1 MEDKLSLS
9 ELRLDEKNV
18 SFLSQARWFQQKGSR
33 ILALRIRDEVV
44 LHGGVNL
51 CFVDVKTSG
60 RDSELYLM
68 LVDELGEL
76 RDIDHEAF
84 IEFFTAN
91 LDICSSV
98 MTRGGRIMFTKHQ
111 DWNLGKGCC
120 FEPMPLSSSNT
131 LMRIKPKAG
140 HDLMAKFIRRLQAG
154 DNVEASINRHI
165 FGEGKFSAAPM
176 FKGSV
181 EYVDSTSRRYH
192 IASLFEYVEN
202 QGSAWDVSLR
212 NLSSLI
218 SEASSSKFRGTPVK
232 AGIAREAD
240 FARRIGGV
248 LASLHLSLARDGDGS
263 FGVREVLDDD
273 LRIWHDNWIMQFDR
287 AFALLEASSVRS
299 PNMEKVIS
307 MKADVRKLLDSG
319 IFDLKSIGH
328 KIRQHGDFHL
338 GQLLVCDGD
347 LRIID
352 FEGEPL
358 KDYAE
363 RAIHYPAL
371 KDVAGIVRS
380 FSYAAFAAYFD
391 AVKGER
397 KEYDVSAVSDL
408 CFEWERV
415 SCRSFLDA
423 YFDSLHSG
431 GATFLPSENRALT
444 ERALNLFVLDKA
456 LYEIEYEINN
466 RPDWVEIPIS
476 GIMKIMEVR

>member
-1 MEDKLSLS
+1 MSFG

-18 SFLSQARWFQQKGSR
+18 SFLGRARWFQQKGSR
-33 ILALRIRDEVV
+33 IIALGIRDEVV
-44 LHGGVNL
+44 LQSGVKL

-68 LVDELGEL
+68 LADELGEL

-98 MTRGGRIMFTKHQ
+98 MTCGGRIMFTKYQ

-131 LMRIKPKAG
+131 LMRINPKSG
-140 HDLMAKFIRRLQAG
+140 PGLMAKFIRRLQAG
-154 DNVEASINRHI
+154 DNVEVGVNRHI

-181 EYVDSTSRRYH
+181 EYVDSTSRKYH

-202 QGSAWDVSLR
+202 QGSAWDVSLK

-218 SEASSSKFRGTPVK
+218 GEALGSKFQGAPVEF
-232 AGIAREAD
+232 GIARGAD
-240 FARRIGGV
+240 FARSIGGV
-248 LASLHLSLARDGDGS
+248 LASLHLSLSREGEGG
-263 FGVREVLDDD
+263 FGVREVLDED
-273 LRIWHDNWIMQFDR
+273 LNIWHDNWIMQFDR
-287 AFALLEASSVRS
+287 AFSLLENSSVRS
-299 PNMEKVIS
+299 PNIAKAIS
-307 MKADVRKLLDSG
+307 VKADVRRLLDSG
-319 IFDLKSIGH
+319 ISDLKSIGR

-363 RAIHYPAL
+363 RAIYYPAL

-380 FSYAAFAAYFD
+380 FNYAAFAAYFD
-391 AVKGER
+391 AAKGEPE
-397 KEYDVSAVSDL
+397 EYDLSALFNL

-415 SCRSFLDA
+415 SCKSFLDG

-431 GATFLPSENRALT
+431 GATFLPPENRALT

-476 GIMKIMEVR
+476 GIMRIMEAR